1 MAKQLF
7 NNPEGKRGSARVN
20 LPMAEVYKIVKDR
33 IENMCMGERS
43 IDPDAVCQNVCV
55 EIERA
60 NGTFPNVEGFV
71 PSVER
76 GGYQKPAINFVVAED
91 VRKFCAHVARHPE
104 NSNVADWYQEL
115 AVRSAIYPGKG
126 TPFGL
131 MYCALGLAEAGE
143 VQNKAKKA
151 FRDDGI
157 IDFLTDD
164 GTDLDGYMSVRIRP
178 ITPERRQQLIKEL
191 GGNLWYIAA
200 LCDEIGTTI
209 GKVMATNL
217 EEIASRSERGTLSGD
232 GDNR

>member
-1 MAKQLF
+1 MKQLF
-7 NNPEGKRGSARVN
+7 NNPEGARGAARVN
-20 LPMAEVYKIVKDR
+20 LPMATVYEIVKAR
-33 IENMCMGERS
+33 IENMCMREKS

-55 EIERA
+55 EIEKA
-60 NGTFPNVEGFV
+60 NGTFPNIEKAEFV
-71 PSVER
+71 PAVER
-76 GGYQKPAINFVVAED
+76 GGYSKPVINHVVSED
-91 VRKFCAHVARHPE
+91 VRKFRAHVNRHPE

-209 GKVMATNL
+209 GEVMATNL
-217 EEIASRSERGTLSGD
+217 E
-232 GDNR
+232 

>member
-1 MAKQLF
+1 M
-7 NNPEGKRGSARVN
+7 PKRLRRN
-20 LPMAEVYKIVKDR
+20 RK
-33 IENMCMGERS
+33 GERNLS
-43 IDPDAVCQNVCV
+43 QRRRLC
-55 EIERA
+55 
-60 NGTFPNVEGFV
+60 
-71 PSVER
+71 SVRRTWRLSEA
-76 GGYQKPAINFVVAED
+76 GYQKPAINFVVAED

-131 MYCALGLAEAGE
+131 MYCALGLGEAGE
-143 VQNKAKKA
+143 VQNKVKKA
-151 FRDDGI
+151 FRDDGVIEI
-157 IDFLTDD
+157 IHEGDNAYSFEA
-164 GTDLDGYMSVRIRP
+164 YE
-178 ITPERRQQLIKEL
+178 ITPERRAQIIKEL

-209 GKVMATNL
+209 GEVMATNP